1 MGARDCTGAIDTC
14 LANRSRAETF
24 RLGISLFLLLV
35 LIDIGVNV
43 LLREAPVLIAPPN
56 VSLWWETDYDI
67 SWRFDDF
74 TTQLLDF
81 SYDTLGSAH
90 GDRKDHEQQGAH
102 HTDHKE
108 HQRVEGIV

>member
-67 SWRFDDF
+67 RG
-74 TTQLLDF
+74 TKVGMV
-81 SYDTLGSAH
+81 SYVPPAWLSEYT
-90 GDRKDHEQQGAH
+90 
-102 HTDHKE
+102 
-108 HQRVEGIV
+108 V

>member
-1 MGARDCTGAIDTC
+1 VNDEFMGARDCTGAIDTC

-81 SYDTLGSAH
+81 SFYP
-90 GDRKDHEQQGAH
+90 
-102 HTDHKE
+102 
-108 HQRVEGIV
+108 